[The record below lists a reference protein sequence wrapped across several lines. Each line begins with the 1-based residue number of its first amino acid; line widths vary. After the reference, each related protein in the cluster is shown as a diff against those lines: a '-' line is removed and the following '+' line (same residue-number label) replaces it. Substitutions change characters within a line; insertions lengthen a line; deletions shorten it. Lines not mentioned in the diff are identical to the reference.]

1 MYTNISKG
9 IRPCLKA
16 RALLIRGT
24 DDAHDEVDCPRIII
38 AIFAVVKLGLRP
50 LHEELLKNT
59 MEGSHFHANCLD
71 FKYLSK
77 RVTTRPQHRFIKAF
91 EKESYG
97 QASDQQLYLSPTYIS
112 FSLSVR

>member
-1 MYTNISKG
+1 MSQGESTFNTVAELTTHMTRWS
-9 IRPCLKA
+9 
-16 RALLIRGT
+16 AL
-24 DDAHDEVDCPRIII
+24 DIII

-77 RVTTRPQHRFIKAF
+77 RLTTRPQLRFIKAF

-97 QASDQQLYLSPTYIS
+97 QASDQQLYLSPTNIS